1 MFCTVRPGALVA
13 LVVFVIAL
21 LGPPGPPAAAA
32 AADRGGAGPLR
43 PPVDAPVTEP
53 FRAPATPYG
62 PGHRGIEYGTA
73 PGAVVRAPG
82 PGVVAFAGVVA
93 SRRFVAVVHPGGLRS
108 TVGPLARVEVTA
120 GEVVGTGTELGT
132 TAGPLLFTVRRAGVY
147 IDPAP
152 LLGGEPPAV
161 RLVPDQRPG
170 RPPHR
175 PHPTPWPLRGLGR

>member
-21 LGPPGPPAAAA
+21 LGPPGPPTAAAA
-32 AADRGGAGPLR
+32 AGGAGPLR

-93 SRRFVAVVHPGGLRS
+93 SRRFVAVV
-108 TVGPLARVEVTA
+108 
-120 GEVVGTGTELGT
+120 
-132 TAGPLLFTVRRAGVY
+132 
-147 IDPAP
+147 
-152 LLGGEPPAV
+152 
-161 RLVPDQRPG
+161 
-170 RPPHR
+170 
-175 PHPTPWPLRGLGR
+175 